1 MGRREV
7 EQDRPHET
15 AQDPLPA
22 IRGPGRPPHNGRVA
36 GSWTVPSVLG
46 CPRCTRGPH
55 ASSQRQIM
63 SSQSPIAEFPFRTRL
78 SLAHLVDF
86 WEQQAEDTSSLHA
99 PLARVIVERL
109 EGAPELRQIVD
120 EPSALEP
127 RR

>member
-1 MGRREV
+1 
-7 EQDRPHET
+7 
-15 AQDPLPA
+15 
-22 IRGPGRPPHNGRVA
+22 
-36 GSWTVPSVLG
+36 
-46 CPRCTRGPH
+46 
-55 ASSQRQIM
+55 M

-120 EPSALEP
+120 EPSAL
-127 RR
+127 